1 MSDEHLREDEL
12 ASAYLDGEATPAEIA
27 EVEASDALLARVEEF
42 RALRDAV
49 AEPVAP
55 LPQDRQDDLIGAA
68 LDAALGAAEAE
79 EAARAEAKVVPLRRP
94 QRLLLAMAA
103 VVVLLA
109 AVVGTGLIASRGGD
123 DFDESATLATAMPE
137 SAAGTDTAD
146 DAAPAEEEPMAA
158 MDITTADE
166 ATAEE
171 EPMADMEMAAEAP
184 MADDDAMADMEMAAE
199 APMAEEERRS
209 ESAEAME
216 ATEAAA
222 AATAEAAAAEEDAPA
237 ATTTIAAATTTD
249 GAPADD
255 SLDDSSEQVVDL
267 GTLESLDPLLED
279 VGARWSAAVEDGAMA
294 DSGACAE
301 TVQEQALNLGSE
313 TIRAF
318 VVTVGSEDPVTFDAR
333 FARRDDGTAVVVYA
347 APPDCEV
354 GIHDLPDS

>member
-1 MSDEHLREDEL
+1 MSDEQLREDEL

-49 AEPVAP
+49 AEPVTP
-55 LPQDRQDDLIGAA
+55 LPEDLQDDLIGAA
-68 LDAALGAAEAE
+68 LGVAEAE
-79 EAARAEAKVVPLRRP
+79 EAARAEAKVVRLQRP

-123 DFDESATLATAMPE
+123 DFEESATLATAMTE

-146 DAAPAEEEPMAA
+146 EAAPAEEEPMAD
-158 MDITTADE
+158 MEITAADE

-184 MADDDAMADMEMAAE
+184 TAEEEPMADMEMAAE
-199 APMAEEERRS
+199 APTAEEERRS

-216 ATEAAA
+216 AAQAAA
-222 AATAEAAAAEEDAPA
+222 EATAEAAAAAEEEAPA

-255 SLDDSSEQVVDL
+255 DRDVSTEQVVDL
-267 GTLESLDPLLED
+267 GTLESLDSLLGD
-279 VGARWSAAVEDGAMA
+279 VGARWSAALADGAMA

-301 TVQEQALNLGSE
+301 AVQEQALNLGSE

-333 FARRDDGTAVVVYA
+333 FARRDDGTAVIVYA

-354 GIHDLPDS
+354 GIHELPDS

>member
-1 MSDEHLREDEL
+1 MSDEQFREDEL

-27 EVEASDALLARVEEF
+27 KVEASDALLARVEEF

-49 AEPVAP
+49 AEPVTP
-55 LPQDRQDDLIGAA
+55 LPEDLQDDLIGAA
-68 LDAALGAAEAE
+68 LGVAEAE
-79 EAARAEAKVVPLRRP
+79 EAARLEAKVVPLQRP

-123 DFDESATLATAMPE
+123 DFDESATLATAMTE
-137 SAAGTDTAD
+137 SAAGMDTASE
-146 DAAPAEEEPMAA
+146 APAAEEEPTAQ
-158 MDITTADE
+158 MD
-166 ATAEE
+166 
-171 EPMADMEMAAEAP
+171 
-184 MADDDAMADMEMAAE
+184 MAAE
-199 APMAEEERRS
+199 APMAEEEPTAEMDMATTDEAMAEEEPTAEMDMAAEAPMAEEQRRS
-209 ESAEAME
+209 ESAEVTE
-216 ATEAAA
+216 AAEAAA
-222 AATAEAAAAEEDAPA
+222 AAAEEEAPA

-255 SLDDSSEQVVDL
+255 ARDVSTEQVVDL
-267 GTLESLDPLLED
+267 GTLESLDSLLGD
-279 VGARWSAAVEDGAMA
+279 VGARWSAALEDGAMA

-301 TVQEQALNLGSE
+301 AVQEQALNLGSE

-333 FARRDDGTAVVVYA
+333 FARRDDGIAVIVYA

-354 GIHDLPDS
+354 GIHELPDS